1 MMMIAD
7 GLGFE
12 YRKNE
17 PIISNLSR
25 EFSMGTMTGVS
36 GRSGSGKSTLLYL
49 LGLLLKPTAG
59 RILIDGRDP
68 IRHSDWWRS
77 QLRARRIGF
86 VFQDAVLD
94 PTRTVLDN
102 IIEVAVYSG
111 LARGSAISRALDL
124 MERFQVDLRPEQ
136 KPSEISGGQA
146 QRVALCRALLNRPDI
161 ILADEPTGNLDGANA
176 TQVFELM
183 LELNRESGTALVI
196 VTHAPELAARMQAV
210 YRLDAGRLVHA

>member
-161 ILADEPTGNLDGANA
+161 ILADEPTGNLDGETASIVIDSLRTLAWSDGA
-176 TQVFELM
+176 TVVVASHDEAVLTGM
-183 LELNRESGTALVI
+183 NTVLEL
-196 VTHAPELAARMQAV
+196 
-210 YRLDAGRLVHA
+210 